1 MKIKFLLLFL
11 LLNESFDLYLQY
23 TLVIDDANEMVTNS
37 KFKEH
42 QKTISSSRENAT
54 QVQNNFF
61 VDNINF
67 ANIASMVNMV
77 VLMAVFIWN
86 IVLQVRINELQLSL
100 RDVRADEIKLIDVS
114 NKHQIYRQF
123 KK

>member
-23 TLVIDDANEMVTNS
+23 TLVIDDANELVTNS
-37 KFKEH
+37 KLKEH

>member
-23 TLVIDDANEMVTNS
+23 TLVIDDANELVTNS
-37 KFKEH
+37 KLKEH

-100 RDVRADEIKLIDVS
+100 RDVRAGEIKLIDVT